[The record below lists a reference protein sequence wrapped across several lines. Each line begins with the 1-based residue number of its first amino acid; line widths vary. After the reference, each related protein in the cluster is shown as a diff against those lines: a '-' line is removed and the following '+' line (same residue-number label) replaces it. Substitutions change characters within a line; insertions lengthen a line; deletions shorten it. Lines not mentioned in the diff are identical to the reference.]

1 MRTFLVMV
9 LGLMLSAGSVMAG
22 APGSDVKSRNYMTT
36 HVIKD
41 EFVYVRDALKMAI
54 ADRGIKINGVNHI
67 GKMLHRTAA
76 ATGGTKK
83 VFKIAEAYNFCSSI
97 LSRKMM
103 EADPHNI
110 AFCPY
115 IMTIYELNDEPGV
128 VYLSY
133 RKPLIVGN
141 QKSRDALKE
150 VGDLLDGIAKDVTGN

>member
-1 MRTFLVMV
+1 MRNWLTLLLGILVAATAV
-9 LGLMLSAGSVMAG
+9 AG
-22 APGSDVKSRNYMTT
+22 APGSDVTSRKYMTT
-36 HVIKD
+36 HIIKD
-41 EFVYVRDALKMAI
+41 NFEFVRDSLKEAI

-83 VFKIAEAYNFCSSI
+83 VFKIAEAYNFCSSL

-115 IMTIYELNDEPGV
+115 IMTIYELNDQPGV

-133 RKPLIVGN
+133 RKPLLVGN

-150 VGDLLDGIAKDVTGN
+150 VADLLDGIAKDVTGK